1 MFSQVSE
8 DRFTAPMLRTPSTIT
23 AEVHDLTAGINGEET
38 PVFVR
43 YRPTPKALPQE
54 CYANV
59 DHQVATARGRSVVGW
74 AIWEWN
80 EVFVEAEHHA
90 VWEGPDGLIDIT
102 PHGIPIERVLFL
114 PDPTAPYLGTEAP
127 RRPNRRVVIS
137 RSAATMRFLAAIDAR
152 NLWMERFAAGELVQ
166 LTHGQ
171 ANEMK
176 SLEAKAM
183 EAQADLLIAQANAK
197 GRNDRCLCGSG
208 RKFKSCCMPEFA

>member
-8 DRFTAPMLRTPSTIT
+8 DRFAAPMLRTPSTIT
-23 AEVHDLTAGINGEET
+23 PEVRDLAARINADET
-38 PVFVR
+38 PVFVQ
-43 YRPTPKALPQE
+43 YRPGPEALPQE

-59 DHQVATARGRSVVGW
+59 DHRVAAAGGRPVVGW

-90 VWEGPDGLIDIT
+90 VWEGSDGLVDIT

-114 PDPTAPYLGTEAP
+114 PDPTAPYRGPVEP
-127 RRPNRRVVIS
+127 RRPNRRVLLS
-137 RSAATMRFLAAIDAR
+137 GSAPAMRFLAAIDAR
-152 NLWMERFAAGELVQ
+152 NLWMERFAAGEVVR
-166 LTHGQ
+166 LTNGQ
-171 ANEMK
+171 ASEMEQ
-176 SLEAKAM
+176 LAAEAM
-183 EAQADLLIAQANAK
+183 DAQADLLIAQANAK

>member
-8 DRFTAPMLRTPSTIT
+8 QRFLASMLRTPATIT
-23 AEVHDLTAGINGEET
+23 PEVIELAAGINADET
-38 PVFVR
+38 PVFVQ
-43 YRPTPKALPQE
+43 YRPGSEALLQE

-59 DHQVATARGRSVVGW
+59 DHRVAVAGGRPVVGW

-90 VWEGPDGLIDIT
+90 VWQGPEELIDIT

-114 PDPTAPYLGTEAP
+114 PDPTAPYLGPVAP
-127 RRPNRRVVIS
+127 RRPNRRVILS
-137 RSAATMRFLAAIDAR
+137 RTSAAMRFLAAIDAR
-152 NLWMERFAAGELVQ
+152 NLRMERFAAGEVVR
-166 LTHGQ
+166 LTNGQ
-171 ANEMK
+171 ADQMQQ
-176 SLEAKAM
+176 LEAEAM
-183 EAQADLLIAQANAK
+183 DAQADLLISQANSK